1 MVSEGYD
8 IKTKVPQFFSE
19 TKFANHVSKV
29 YEFFLWVYNL
39 IFILNVNFMF
49 IVYRTEFP
57 ALVRTLEDVKMQL
70 RDGTSE
76 QKEKSKKAD
85 LLLSEFYNVPFALS
99 LSFLCDIYR
108 VYATASNILQVIFN
122 LMNMHAQI

>member
-1 MVSEGYD
+1 M
-8 IKTKVPQFFSE
+8 
-19 TKFANHVSKV
+19 
-29 YEFFLWVYNL
+29 L
-39 IFILNVNFMF
+39 ISNVFN
-49 IVYRTEFP
+49 VCRTEFP

-85 LLLSEFYNVPFALS
+85 LLLDEFYNVPFALS

-122 LMNMHAQI
+122 LMNMHAKI